1 MKTLQLLL
9 VICLFTFLSC
19 GPSAEEKS
27 KLESIR
33 LRDENSKELDNG
45 YISSSAAVENKKDST
60 HKFIRTAELKFKVN
74 SVIKSTLSIEKTVIQ
89 SNGFVTLSNLTSD
102 IKNKTLIPL
111 SADSSLETTYYTTEN
126 SMILRVPSSKLDSIL
141 SEIAK
146 EIAFLD
152 YRIIKADDIAL
163 SLYANKLTQ
172 QRINK
177 HTERMRSALDTKA
190 KKLNETTTAED
201 NLLNRQEQSDNAGLR
216 NLSLSEQIN
225 YSTINIIIYQSQGI
239 RREVIAN
246 DKNIKAYEPNLFQ
259 KMKESLVDGC
269 EILEAILMF
278 IFKLWGLLLSA
289 VIGFFIYKK
298 FLKKN

>member
-1 MKTLQLLL
+1 
-9 VICLFTFLSC
+9 
-19 GPSAEEKS
+19 
-27 KLESIR
+27 
-33 LRDENSKELDNG
+33 
-45 YISSSAAVENKKDST
+45 
-60 HKFIRTAELKFKVN
+60 
-74 SVIKSTLSIEKTVIQ
+74 
-89 SNGFVTLSNLTSD
+89 
-102 IKNKTLIPL
+102 
-111 SADSSLETTYYTTEN
+111 
-126 SMILRVPSSKLDSIL
+126 
-141 SEIAK
+141 
-146 EIAFLD
+146 
-152 YRIIKADDIAL
+152 
-163 SLYANKLTQ
+163 
-172 QRINK
+172 
-177 HTERMRSALDTKA
+177 MRSALDTKA